1 MAKEGYF
8 MGTFEFKCPACACV
22 LDIDDESRGET
33 SECPNCQAEI
43 KIPLVKS
50 PQVRI
55 PMEPAA
61 PATPRPVQK
70 KKLVISQDTANAL
83 AASGRTRTTSKT
95 GMVVGLLV
103 GLVIGIIIGASS
115 PVRLTSLLP
124 GSSRAPQALSFL
136 RPSKGEWKN
145 KLLQNY
151 ALQNNRICTPAADT
165 NNPAASEKYSL
176 KGFQRSMGKPDKI
189 DTVGNDKALAYVCN
203 DGQVQVLVSSTN
215 YDAGQIVGALVND
228 E

>member
-1 MAKEGYF
+1 
-8 MGTFEFKCPACACV
+8 MGTFAFKCPACASELEV
-22 LDIDDESRGET
+22 EDESRGET

-43 KIPLVKS
+43 KIPLVKA

-70 KKLVISQDTANAL
+70 KKLIISQDTAAAL
-83 AASGRTRTTSKT
+83 AASGRPRKTSKT
-95 GMVVGLLV
+95 GVVVGVLV
-103 GLVIGIIIGASS
+103 GLVVGIIIGACS

-136 RPSKGEWKN
+136 RPSKGEWKS

-151 ALQNNRICTPAADT
+151 ALQNSRIVPAATDT

-176 KGFQRSMGKPDKI
+176 LGFQRAIGKPDKI
-189 DTVGNDKALAYVCN
+189 ETVGDAKALSYVCN
-203 DGQVQVLVSSTN
+203 DGQVQVLISSTN